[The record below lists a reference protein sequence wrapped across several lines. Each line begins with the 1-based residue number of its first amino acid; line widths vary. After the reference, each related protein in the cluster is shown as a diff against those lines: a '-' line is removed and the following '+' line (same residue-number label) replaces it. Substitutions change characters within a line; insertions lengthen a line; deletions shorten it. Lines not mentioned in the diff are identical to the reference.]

1 MTSFKAIAFMLLA
14 KPQCFC
20 IYQRV
25 LTRLG
30 ISCTSTTRTE
40 LDSCNLFSSQF
51 IVLRESGN
59 LGDLNQRNIA
69 LLRANSLGTSCLTPI
84 FVHQFSHFR
93 SLAPLTR
100 SRRVFCATRIR
111 KVRTLAVLILYLTF
125 LFQSVF
131 ILLDFPVSHPLDE
144 KFHIPC
150 TYQYESGAVGHGVY
164 SWHLCGC

>member
-1 MTSFKAIAFMLLA
+1 MTSVKAIAFMLLA

-20 IYQRV
+20 IYHRV

-59 LGDLNQRNIA
+59 LGDLIQRNIA
-69 LLRANSLGTSCLTPI
+69 LLRAHSLGTSCLTPN
-84 FVHQFSHFR
+84 FRPPFSHFR

-111 KVRTLAVLILYLTF
+111 KVRTLAVSHSLFNLPFPKCFHF
-125 LFQSVF
+125 LRLPRVTA
-131 ILLDFPVSHPLDE
+131 I
-144 KFHIPC
+144 
-150 TYQYESGAVGHGVY
+150 G
-164 SWHLCGC
+164 